1 MTISDFDREWEKL
14 AEEVLSGLKEWRIQH
29 PRATLKEI
37 EEALDQRLNRMRA
50 RMLRIWRWQVRR
62 QVCRRRGHALVVRSV
77 GSPWCRGGK
86 GNGGC
91 RPTEGKRLFW
101 NRVMAYVPGVGW
113 GFFPLDEELQLLSGG
128 LTPRLEEE
136 LSHLGAW
143 MPFEKAWEM
152 MRRMRGVEVSEATVR
167 RHTEG
172 NGAVY
177 VAVQEAEVER
187 IEKALPEAPA
197 GPERQ
202 LLSVDGAMVPL
213 AGGE

>member
-91 RPTEGKRLFW
+91 RPT
-101 NRVMAYVPGVGW
+101 
-113 GFFPLDEELQLLSGG
+113 EELQLLSGG